1 MSQGTKSD
9 ECPAEKQTRSEKH
22 PESTSA
28 RSKESFG
35 ESLKVKERIALISHR
50 IMHSVFDLFR
60 KIPESL
66 FPPTR
71 ITFSNK
77 LQGFRYNFPVQCRR
91 QKLKLGLSENRC
103 QHYAT

>member
-9 ECPAEKQTRSEKH
+9 EFPAERQTRIKKQ

-35 ESLKVKERIALISHR
+35 ESLKVKERIALISHP
-50 IMHSVFDLFR
+50 IIHSVFDLFR
-60 KIPESL
+60 RIPESL

-71 ITFSNK
+71 ITF
-77 LQGFRYNFPVQCRR
+77 
-91 QKLKLGLSENRC
+91 
-103 QHYAT
+103 

>member
-9 ECPAEKQTRSEKH
+9 ECSAERQTRSKKQ

-50 IMHSVFDLFR
+50 IIHSVFDLFR
-60 KIPESL
+60 KIQGSL
-66 FPPTR
+66 FHPTR
-71 ITFSNK
+71 MRLSNK
-77 LQGFRYNFPVQCRR
+77 LQGIWYNFPVQCRK
-91 QKLKLGLSENRC
+91 QKFKLGLSEN
-103 QHYAT
+103 